1 MAGNSSP
8 IEYIAVHDNNLG
20 LKPPDELDEGAMAC
34 GGVPRPVMCVTAYQD
49 DSIAER
55 GFEASGVDRMFG
67 LAFASWRAD
76 LEAGSALNRLSAGMD
91 VALGDA

>member
-8 IEYIAVHDNNLG
+8 IEYIAVHDNDLG
-20 LKPPDELDEGAMAC
+20 LQLPDELDEGPMAC
-34 GGVPRPVMCVTAYQD
+34 GSVSGPVVSVATYQD

-55 GFEASGVDRMFG
+55 GFEAAGVDRVFG

-76 LEAGSALNRLSAGMD
+76 LEAGSALNRFSAGVD